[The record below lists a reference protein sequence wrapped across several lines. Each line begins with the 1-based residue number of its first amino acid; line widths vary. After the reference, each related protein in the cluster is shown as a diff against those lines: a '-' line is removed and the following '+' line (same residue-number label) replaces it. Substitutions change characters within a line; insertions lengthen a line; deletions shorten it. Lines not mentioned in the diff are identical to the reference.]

1 MDFTRFLRGE
11 PDPHFE
17 EIDHACLYPELFQN
31 AECRQKVLPLYFFLT
46 RHPEHKMS
54 QEKMKK
60 QFRCGAELIN
70 RVRESIVERK
80 PLRIP
85 GRKKAKPV
93 RENPVLVQL
102 VDATTRENGGA
113 SDTELSRLFETSRA
127 TINRIR
133 HDLQYSY
140 KPLRHAPFMTARHI
154 ETRFQFCTA
163 HREDEWERVL
173 FTDES
178 RFATSPDRSIMWWIK
193 KGDAVYLTTVK
204 FPFSIMVWG
213 GIIGDQKQI

>member
-1 MDFTRFLRGE
+1 MFLFDEAPGAQNVTGE
-11 PDPHFE
+11 D
-17 EIDHACLYPELFQN
+17 
-31 AECRQKVLPLYFFLT
+31 
-46 RHPEHKMS
+46 
-54 QEKMKK
+54 EKTISVW
-60 QFRCGAELIN
+60 AELIN
-70 RVRESIVERK
+70 HVRESIVERK

-140 KPLRHAPFMTARHI
+140 KPLLHAPLATARRI
-154 ETRFQFCTA
+154 ETRLQFCTA

>member
-1 MDFTRFLRGE
+1 MFLFDEAPGAQNVTGE
-11 PDPHFE
+11 DE
-17 EIDHACLYPELFQN
+17 N
-31 AECRQKVLPLYFFLT
+31 
-46 RHPEHKMS
+46 
-54 QEKMKK
+54 

-93 RENPVLVQL
+93 SENPVLVQL
-102 VDATTRENGGA
+102 VDATTRENGGS

-127 TINRIR
+127 TISRIS

-140 KPLRHAPFMTARHI
+140 KPLRHAPLMASRQI
-154 ETRFQFCTA
+154 EALFQFCTA
-163 HREDEWERVL
+163 HRENEWERVL